1 MQIDN
6 TLISKLEN
14 LARLELSDSERKKI
28 QQDLNAILEMVAEL
42 EKLDTEAVEPLV
54 YLNPDVNVWR
64 ADEVKNQVGR
74 AAALKNAPNQDGIY
88 FKVPKVIDLK

>member
-14 LARLELSDSERKKI
+14 LARLELSEEERQKI
-28 QQDLNAILEMVAEL
+28 QQDLNAILEMVAKL
-42 EKLDTEAVEPLV
+42 ESLDTNEVEPLV

-64 ADEVKNQVGR
+64 TDEVKDQVDQ
-74 AAALKNAPNQDGIY
+74 AAALKNAPNQDGTY
-88 FKVPKVIDLK
+88 FKVPKVIDL

>member
-14 LARLELSDSERKKI
+14 LARLELSEKERKKI
-28 QQDLNAILEMVAEL
+28 QQDLNAILEMVAKL
-42 EKLDTEAVEPLV
+42 ESLETNEVEPLV

-64 ADEVKNQVGR
+64 KDEVKNQVDQ
-74 AAALKNAPNQDGIY
+74 AAALKNAPSQDGTY
-88 FKVPKVIDLK
+88 FKVPKVIDL

>member
-14 LARLELSDSERKKI
+14 LARLELSEKERQKI
-28 QQDLNAILEMVAEL
+28 QQDLNAILEMVAKL
-42 EKLDTEAVEPLV
+42 ESLETNEVEPLV

-64 ADEVKNQVGR
+64 KDEVKHQVDQ
-74 AAALKNAPNQDGIY
+74 AAALKNAPNQDGTY
-88 FKVPKVIDLK
+88 FKVPKVIDL